1 MARIRTVKP
10 EFWTDEKVV
19 ECSPT
24 ARLLFIGLWNFCDDY
39 GSHQYS
45 PKQIKMEIFPG
56 DDFKM
61 IEIEEWLSELISA
74 RLIRTY
80 VIDDKR
86 YLRVCGWRHQKI
98 EKPSRKHPD
107 PIQFD
112 DHSSTI
118 RRPFDDDQPAEGKGR
133 EGKGKEKEKE
143 YKKEKNPAHEKI
155 KHLDSVYLTSR
166 EHETLITKYGRE
178 PTEKAIEILNN
189 AIMSK
194 GYKYKSHYHTIIGWP
209 MKEVAGNGNK
219 APVMPK
225 TYAQAK
231 DAEKRAIFATY
242 NAQKE
247 VSHGNAENNPD
258 GNNKIAGRLP
268 LPGPVS

>member
-1 MARIRTVKP
+1 MARIRTIKP

-45 PKQIKMEIFPG
+45 PKQIKMEVFPG
-56 DDFKM
+56 DDFK
-61 IEIEEWLSELISA
+61 INKIEEWLLELINA
-74 RLIRTY
+74 RLINTY
-80 VIDDKR
+80 TIDDKR

-112 DHSSTI
+112 DYSPND
-118 RRPFDDDQPAEGKGR
+118 RRPFADDSPAEGNGM
-133 EGKGKEKEKE
+133 EGKGEERKEKE
-143 YKKEKNPAHEKI
+143 YKKEKSTHEKI

-166 EHETLITKYGRE
+166 EYETLITKYGRE

-209 MKEVAGNGNK
+209 MKEVAGNGSK
-219 APVMPK
+219 PQITPK

-231 DAEKRAIFATY
+231 DAEKRALFATY
-242 NAQKE
+242 NAQKDG
-247 VSHGNAENNPD
+247 SYGNAENDPNGD
-258 GNNKIAGRLP
+258 HKTAGSLP
-268 LPGPVS
+268 VPGSVR